1 MKIGLS
7 WKLFGVF
14 LLNTALIVSIIASV
28 AYFNITRNFE
38 NYVKEF
44 EKDRFESILSIFED
58 EYSKNKNWNFIQYS
72 QKKWFRGLGF
82 IAPRIH
88 PDPQI
93 QSSPHF
99 KNFRRRPNKNEGMN
113 SLEKRHKRKNKIN
126 DPSMSLKRDKQ
137 FKEKKLLQNF
147 SEKWR
152 HYRPNLG
159 RGIRREPPNT
169 LILLDENRNQLWGP
183 KMNKNPDL
191 LKAIYYQGKV
201 VGWLGMFRFKS
212 RDLSRQSH
220 FLERQKRMLIIL
232 SIVSVLTSGV
242 ITFFL
247 SRYLLRPV
255 RKLTDGTKAIS
266 ARHFEARVEINSS
279 DEFGQ
284 LASDFNSMAEKLDSF
299 EKQRQQWISDI
310 SHELGTPLAVLRGEI
325 EAIQDGVRKF
335 KTERL
340 ASLHAEVMHISRIVD
355 DLKLI
360 NRAEAGDLSL
370 SKVETDPIKLFSETL
385 EQFKE
390 RLSKSGIKIDNSL
403 PAQSV
408 KVMIDPDRFRQ
419 VFINLLENVVR
430 YVHSPGTVKVRS
442 NIDQVSI
449 NIYLE
454 DSGPGVSA
462 EELPYLFDRFYRTD
476 LSRNRETGGSG
487 LGLAICKNLIEAHG
501 SSIHAESI
509 EPKGLRIVIKI
520 DISDIDSKSI

>member
-1 MKIGLS
+1 MRIGLS

-28 AYFNITRNFE
+28 FYINITRNFE

-44 EKDRFESILSIFED
+44 EKDRFEAILSIFED
-58 EYSKNKNWNFIQYS
+58 EYSKNKNWNFIQDL
-72 QKKWFRGLGF
+72 QKKWFSGLGF
-82 IAPRIH
+82 IT
-88 PDPQI
+88 PQI
-93 QSSPHF
+93 HHYSTIQPSPHF
-99 KNFRRRPNKNEGMN
+99 KNFRRRTNKNEGIN
-113 SLEKRHKRKNKIN
+113 SLEKRYNRKNKLN
-126 DPSMSLKRDKQ
+126 DPSIPLRRDRQ
-137 FKEKKLLQNF
+137 FNEKKLLQN
-147 SEKWR
+147 SSKNWSP
-152 HYRPNLG
+152 YRPYLA
-159 RGIRREPPNT
+159 RKIRREPLNI

-191 LKAIYYQGKV
+191 LKAIYYQRKV

-212 RDLSRQSH
+212 KDLSRQSH
-220 FLERQKRMLIIL
+220 FLERQKRMLIIT

-255 RKLTDGTKAIS
+255 RKLTYGTKAIS
-266 ARHFEARVEINSS
+266 ARHFEARVNINSS

-284 LASDFNSMAEKLDSF
+284 LASDFNSMAEKLDYF

-335 KTERL
+335 KSERL
-340 ASLHAEVMHISRIVD
+340 ASLHSEVMHISLIVD

-360 NRAEAGDLSL
+360 NQAESGNLNL
-370 SKVETDPIKLFSETL
+370 SKVETDPIKLLIETL
-385 EQFKE
+385 EQFNE
-390 RLSKSGIKIDNSL
+390 RLSNSGIKINNSL

-408 KVMIDPDRFRQ
+408 KVLIDPDRFRQ

-430 YVHSPGTVKVRS
+430 YVHSPGTLKVRS
-442 NIDQVSI
+442 NIDQLSI

-462 EELPYLFDRFYRTD
+462 EELPHLFDRFYRTD
-476 LSRNRETGGSG
+476 ISRNRETGGSG

-520 DISDIDSKSI
+520 DISDIN

>member
-1 MKIGLS
+1 MRIGLS

-28 AYFNITRNFE
+28 FYFNITRNFE
-38 NYVKEF
+38 NYVKEY
-44 EKDRFESILSIFED
+44 EKDRFEAILSIFED
-58 EYSKNKNWNFIQYS
+58 EYAKNKNWNFIQDL

-82 IAPRIH
+82 ITPQIH
-88 PDPQI
+88 PDSQI
-93 QSSPHF
+93 RTSPHF
-99 KNFRRRPNKNEGMN
+99 KNFRRRPNKNEGIN
-113 SLEKRHKRKNKIN
+113 SLEKRYNRKNKLN
-126 DPSMSLKRDKQ
+126 DLSMPLKRDRQ
-137 FKEKKLLQNF
+137 FKEKNLLQNS
-147 SEKWR
+147 SENLSP
-152 HYRPNLG
+152 YRPYLA
-159 RGIRREPPNT
+159 RKIRREPPNI

-191 LKAIYYQGKV
+191 LKAIYYQRKV

-212 RDLSRQSH
+212 KNLSRQSH
-220 FLERQKRMLIIL
+220 FLERQKRMLIII

-266 ARHFEARVEINSS
+266 ARHFEARVNINSS

-284 LASDFNSMAEKLDSF
+284 LASDFNSMAVKLDAF

-335 KTERL
+335 KSERM

-360 NRAEAGDLSL
+360 NRAESGDLSL
-370 SKVETDPIKLFSETL
+370 NKVETDPIKLLIETL
-385 EQFKE
+385 EQFNE
-390 RLSKSGIKIDNSL
+390 RLSNSGIKINNSL

-408 KVMIDPDRFRQ
+408 KVLIDPDRFRQ
-419 VFINLLENVVR
+419 VFINLLENVAR
-430 YVHSPGTVKVRS
+430 YVHSPGTVKLRS
-442 NIDQVSI
+442 HIDQVSI

-462 EELPYLFDRFYRTD
+462 EELPHLFDRFYRTD

-520 DISDIDSKSI
+520 DISDIN